1 MNYVSNMIPSVPGC
15 RSSLRLRA
23 TAWDSFV
30 QPDITEPKANRFDI
44 EFLFQSM
51 EHFIADDAAIAQ
63 IDGRQAFG
71 IQCLV
76 PQAAKRFR
84 ACFECQSDGQ
94 RYQLCLDC
102 HVFASGRSNATRS
115 HFPRM
120 AAAS

>member
-1 MNYVSNMIPSVPGC
+1 MARDGLV
-15 RSSLRLRA
+15 RS
-23 TAWDSFV
+23 
-30 QPDITEPKANRFDI
+30 DITEPQPNRFDI

-51 EHFIADDAAIAQ
+51 EHFIADDTAIAQ

-71 IQCLV
+71 GQRLV

-84 ACFECQSDGQ
+84 ACFEGQPDGQ

-115 HFPRM
+115 HFPRI